1 MMHKGQYEEIKSII
15 DQVLA
20 TQNSGLHLVLSAQPP
35 HTSKGMFQTF
45 PRD

>member
-20 TQNSGLHLVLSAQPP
+20 TQNSGLQPP

-45 PRD
+45 SEGLKE